1 MIRDKIWF
9 TLLIHVKN
17 LKMKKFFK
25 RRSIQL
31 LTGIMVASMAFVSA
45 CGDDDSEPAV
55 EPLLGIWEIS
65 SATLAADVAATNA
78 LGEELLLLAGT
89 DLTAVIA
96 TSFLANIECTN
107 PTAKAI
113 ELAEGNDILYVC
125 TQEEKSQ
132 EAGSWSL
139 ANDRSGLDLR
149 ITIDGNLVALN
160 LINLQETSTTMGG
173 LVNSIPLP
181 PLLLAAV
188 DPGFATV
195 QQVAIPVSL
204 NMSFKKL

>member
-1 MIRDKIWF
+1 M
-9 TLLIHVKN
+9 KN
-17 LKMKKFFK
+17 FLKG
-25 RRSIQL
+25 RNIQL
-31 LTGIMVASMAFVSA
+31 LTGIMMASMAFIYA
-45 CGDDDSEPAV
+45 CGDDDSEPTV
-55 EPLLGIWEIS
+55 EPLLGQWEIS
-65 SATLAADVAATNA
+65 SATLAADVTATNT
-78 LGEELLLLAGT
+78 LGDNLLLSVGT

-125 TQEEKSQ
+125 TQEDKSQ

-139 ANDRSGLDLR
+139 NGDRSGLDLT
-149 ITIDGNLVALN
+149 ITIDGNIVALN
-160 LINLQETSTTMGG
+160 LVNLQETSTSMSG

-188 DPGFATV
+188 EPGFATV

-204 NMSFKKL
+204 NMSFRKL

>member
-1 MIRDKIWF
+1 M
-9 TLLIHVKN
+9 KN
-17 LKMKKFFK
+17 FLKG
-25 RRSIQL
+25 RSIQL
-31 LTGIMVASMAFVSA
+31 LTGLMVASMALVSA

-65 SATLAADVAATNA
+65 SATLAADVSATNA
-78 LGEELLLLAGT
+78 LGDDLLLPEGT

-125 TQEEKSQ
+125 TLEEKSQ
-132 EAGSWSL
+132 AAGSWSL
-139 ANDRSGLDLR
+139 NSDRSGLDLR
-149 ITIDGNLVALN
+149 ITIDGQIVALN
-160 LINLQETSTTMGG
+160 LVNLVETSSTMGG

-188 DPGFATV
+188 EPGFATV
-195 QQVAIPVSL
+195 QQAAIPVSL
-204 NMSFKKL
+204 NMSFRKL